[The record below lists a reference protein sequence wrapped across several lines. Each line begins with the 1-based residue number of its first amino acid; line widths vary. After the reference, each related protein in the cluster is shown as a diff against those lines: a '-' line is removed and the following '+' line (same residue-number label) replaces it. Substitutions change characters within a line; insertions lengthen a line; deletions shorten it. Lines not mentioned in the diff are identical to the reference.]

1 MLNLR
6 LIGLLAKKEKITRT
20 RVISVC
26 DRMLI
31 ETLFPS
37 GDPNRA
43 SELSDELMTVL
54 HQDMKDTLSLILP
67 R

>member
-6 LIGLLAKKEKITRT
+6 LIGLLTKKERITRT
-20 RVISVC
+20 RVISIC

-31 ETLFPS
+31 ETIFPS
-37 GDPNRA
+37 GEANRA
-43 SELSDELMTVL
+43 SELSDELMAVL